1 MGRIAGKKGID
12 KAHQNRVKWALKLWP
27 SFQKKGLKEFNMDA
41 VSLELGKSKA
51 TVYKYFENRE
61 DILSVILEK
70 LFDELLKFKIYLFD
84 SEKDYLIRY
93 QDSIELLSKELKGIT
108 GVFLF
113 DLKKYH
119 PKLWEMIEGFKLIV
133 IEELVR
139 FYEEGKRKKLLGKT
153 SVQLLR
159 VGDEIFFN
167 ALLEPS
173 FLIKNKLS
181 LEESLR
187 AYFENKMFGMLKR

>member
-12 KAHQNRVKWALKLWP
+12 KAHENRVKWALKLWP

-61 DILSVILEK
+61 DILRVILEK

-84 SEKDYLIRY
+84 SQKEYLTRY
-93 QDSIELLSKELKGIT
+93 EASIELLSKELKGIT

-119 PKLWEMIEGFKLIV
+119 PELWGMVEAFKLVV
-133 IEELVR
+133 IGELEN
-139 FYEEGKRKKLLGKT
+139 FYKEGKRKKLLGAT
-153 SVQLLR
+153 SVQLLK
-159 VGDEIFFN
+159 VGDEIFLN

-173 FLIKNKLS
+173 FLIKNNLL